1 MTISKTGSLGGHTT
15 AGHIS
20 STKGVSNILL
30 RKHSKY
36 SNDVTS
42 LTKTQ
47 PVLQTVHLV
56 KRFQRAHMRSQT
68 VYTSSLNFLSRVSCT
83 PPQKQTAKEIQ
94 TEGLLSQQLKRYHAA
109 QLVHR
114 RSKLRLPGV
123 SMTRTRR
130 RRSGLVAFVRNS
142 LKRPQTLRGRQQQF
156 LPPANA
162 HTVFKAAYRQIQVTN
177 LNTFHAYEQRADRLP
192 LF

>member
-1 MTISKTGSLGGHTT
+1 MSKTSFLGGYK
-15 AGHIS
+15 AAARIS
-20 STKGVSNILL
+20 SAKGMCNVFL
-30 RKHSKY
+30 RKHHKY
-36 SNDVTS
+36 SDDVTP
-42 LTKTQ
+42 LTGIQ
-47 PVLQTVHLV
+47 PVLQTAHLA

-68 VYTSSLNFLSRVSCT
+68 VYAPSLSFLSRVSQVR
-83 PPQKQTAKEIQ
+83 PQKQTVKEIQ
-94 TEGLLSQQLKRYHAA
+94 AEKLLSQKLKRYHAA
-109 QLVHR
+109 QFVHR

-156 LPPANA
+156 LPPVNA
-162 HTVFKAAYRQIQVTN
+162 HTALKATYRRIQAIN
-177 LNTFHAYEQRADRLP
+177 PNAFHAYEQREDTLP